1 MDLLVDEKALF
12 LASEQQNKYQ
22 TIQFKIGFIN

>member
-1 MDLLVDEKALF
+1 MDVLVDEKALF

-22 TIQFKIGFIN
+22 TVQLKIVFIN